1 MRQDS
6 GKVRSWG
13 VRGTIIAKKNGP
25 AIIARDSRL
34 CQTAADLREGDT
46 MGDNPTAILVGYPP
60 AGEAIRVG
68 LPVAAAG
75 GLCARCPATC
85 PMFDF

>member
-1 MRQDS
+1 
-6 GKVRSWG
+6 
-13 VRGTIIAKKNGP
+13 
-25 AIIARDSRL
+25 
-34 CQTAADLREGDT
+34 

-75 GLCARCPATC
+75 GLCARISATC